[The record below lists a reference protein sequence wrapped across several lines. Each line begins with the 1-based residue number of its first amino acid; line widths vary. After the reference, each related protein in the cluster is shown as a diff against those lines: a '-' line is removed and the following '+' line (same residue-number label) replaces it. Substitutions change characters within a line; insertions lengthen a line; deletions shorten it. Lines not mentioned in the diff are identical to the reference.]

1 MSYRLIVR
9 ITLFFSLFLSG
20 CSMFHSDYETPS
32 VHVTTFKAL
41 PSQGIAPRFEI
52 GLHVI
57 NPNRQDLELDG
68 LHYVIEIEGHRI
80 LEGVSSQ
87 LPVISAYGEGDVTL
101 EATANIINSLRLLTD
116 LSQKQRDRFKYEI
129 TVKLDVGALR
139 PRLKVKKDG
148 EISLMSLT
156 R

>member
-1 MSYRLIVR
+1 
-9 ITLFFSLFLSG
+9 
-20 CSMFHSDYETPS
+20 MFRSDYETPS

-57 NPNRQDLELDG
+57 NPNRQVLELDG
-68 LHYVIEIEGHRI
+68 LHYVIEIEDHRV
-80 LEGVSSQ
+80 LEGVSNQ
-87 LPVISAYGEGDVTL
+87 LPIIAAYGEGDVTL

-116 LSQKQRDRFKYEI
+116 LSTQQRDHFRYNI
-129 TVKLDVGALR
+129 TVKLDVGMLR
-139 PRLKVKKDG
+139 PRIKVKKEG